1 MRILLLTHS
10 FNSLTQRLFAELRAD
25 GHELSVE
32 FDIADRVAEEAVALF
47 CPDLI
52 LAPILKRAVPE
63 SIWSRHLTLIVHPG
77 IVGDRGPSALDWA
90 IMNGEGEWGVTVL
103 QAEAEMDAG
112 PVWASVGF
120 PMREA
125 TKASLY
131 RNEVTAAALQAV
143 RLAIEK
149 IPDWRAGQWLPTPL
163 ARIVAGRES
172 EAHPAKCAPRAGTA
186 EWREAPSAF
195 PPYGAEHPGTNRSA
209 QDTETPSSPAHGS
222 PLRALSRAEAFATR
236 PTKRETAFG
245 GGGLAPRPAPVGIER
260 PLMKQRDR
268 AIDWPKDTTNT
279 ILRKLRAADG
289 FPGVADAL
297 FGTPCHLFDSR
308 PATPDELRPA
318 APGDVIARRDGAV
331 LRATTDG
338 GIWIGHVKRTGHDHP
353 FKLPATVAFAAESVG
368 LPELAIPLM
377 RDAADARWSELRYRE
392 SPDGAI
398 GFLAFDFYNGAMA
411 TDQCERL
418 TAAIAYARSRPT
430 RVLVLEGGCDF
441 WSNGI
446 HLNRIEA
453 AASPADESW
462 ANINAMNDVCLAL
475 LTLTDR
481 VTVAALRGNAGAG
494 GCFLALAAD
503 YVWARDGIVL
513 NPHYKNMGNLFGS
526 EYWTYLLPRRVG
538 SDAARRIMAGR
549 LPLLARDA
557 RAAGLI
563 DATFSADLPT
573 FETEVARHAAAL
585 AAEPALIERIA
596 AKVARRAA
604 DEAEKPLAAW
614 RDEELAAMRRN
625 FYGFDPGYHVARYH
639 FVMKSA
645 QSWTPRHLARH
656 RDLGWRVPAEA
667 EAG

>member
-10 FNSLTQRLFAELRAD
+10 FNSLTQRLFAELTAD
-25 GHELSVE
+25 GHALSVE

-47 CPDLI
+47 RPDLI
-52 LAPILKRAVPE
+52 LAPFLKRAVPE

-90 IMNGEGEWGVTVL
+90 ITNGETEWGVTVL
-103 QAEAEMDAG
+103 QAEAAMDAG

-120 PMREA
+120 PMRDA

-143 RLAIEK
+143 RAAIEK
-149 IPDWRAGQWLPTPL
+149 VPDWRAGTWSPTPL
-163 ARIVAGRES
+163 AQILDNAES
-172 EAHPAKCAPRAGTA
+172 AV
-186 EWREAPSAF
+186 
-195 PPYGAEHPGTNRSA
+195 NQNA
-209 QDTETPSSPAHGS
+209 QDNETLPSPALRS
-222 PLRALSRAEAFATR
+222 PLRALSRAEASATR
-236 PTKRETAFG
+236 PTKRETAPG
-245 GGGLAPRPAPVGIER
+245 GGGSAPRYAPVGIER
-260 PLMKQRDR
+260 PLMKQSDR
-268 AIDWPKDTTNT
+268 KIDWPNDSTHT
-279 ILRKLRAADG
+279 ILQKLRAADG

-297 FGTPCHLFDSR
+297 FGIPCHLFDAH
-308 PATPDELRPA
+308 PATPAELRPA
-318 APGDVIARRDGAV
+318 EPGAITARRDGAL
-331 LRATTDG
+331 LRATSDG
-338 GIWIGHVKRTGHDHP
+338 AVWIGHVKRADHDHP
-353 FKLPATVAFAAESVG
+353 FKLPATVAFAAESAA

-377 RDAADARWSELRYRE
+377 RDATDPRWSELRYRE
-392 SPDGAI
+392 SADGTT

-411 TDQCERL
+411 TDQCQRL
-418 TAAIAYARSRPT
+418 TAAIRFAATRPT
-430 RVLVLEGGCDF
+430 RVLVLEGGRDF

-481 VTVAALRGNAGAG
+481 LTVAALRGNAGAG
-494 GCFLALAAD
+494 GCFLALAD
-503 YVWARDGIVL
+503 FVWARDGIIL

-538 SDAARRIMAGR
+538 MEVGRQIMANR

-557 RAAGLI
+557 RALGLV

-585 AAEPALIERIA
+585 AADPALEARIA
-596 AKVARRAA
+596 AKAARRAA
-604 DEAEKPLAAW
+604 DEAEKPLAAY
-614 RDEELAAMRRN
+614 REEELAAMRRN
-625 FYGFDPGYHVARYH
+625 FYGFDPSYHVARYH
-639 FVMKSA
+639 FVMKSP

-656 RDLGWRVPAEA
+656 RDLGWRVPGEA
-667 EAG
+667 EAA